1 MLSHCYDSFDILSL
15 SLDIEISHP
24 EAGIKYLSFIAIIV
38 IYILIFFMIIY
49 DALLDGTMSQFV
61 MLIMRCKNFNI
72 FYLSLFCRK
81 NRYNLLV
88 INMHVRRP
96 SYR

>member
-1 MLSHCYDSFDILSL
+1 
-15 SLDIEISHP
+15 
-24 EAGIKYLSFIAIIV
+24 
-38 IYILIFFMIIY
+38 MIIY

-72 FYLSLFCRK
+72 FYLSLFYRK
-81 NRYNLLV
+81 KRYNLLV

>member
-38 IYILIFFMIIY
+38 IYILIF
-49 DALLDGTMSQFV
+49 L
-61 MLIMRCKNFNI
+61 
-72 FYLSLFCRK
+72 
-81 NRYNLLV
+81 
-88 INMHVRRP
+88 
-96 SYR
+96 